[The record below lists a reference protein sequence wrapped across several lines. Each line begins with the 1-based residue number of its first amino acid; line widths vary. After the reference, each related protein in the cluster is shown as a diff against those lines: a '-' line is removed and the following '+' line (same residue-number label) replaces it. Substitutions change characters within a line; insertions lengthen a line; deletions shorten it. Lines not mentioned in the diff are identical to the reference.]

1 MNTQVPAEFA
11 MSYSSSNPNAS
22 ADDMAAAYA
31 AQNPTPD
38 PIPAPNSI
46 PNPDPIPNPNPVP
59 DPVQV
64 PQGFDFS
71 KFGLS
76 GEEELQSKLN
86 RFNELESIASQ
97 YSQIQEEIKVL
108 NMVKDPFANE
118 SIRQINNFSK
128 ATGINDLN
136 LATTVINTTDDDLT
150 KDPVKAIAIEMLL
163 SNPKLASVGLD
174 ELMEGVAQK
183 YNIDLSYVS
192 EDTKYPALLK
202 IEATNALD
210 AITKKR
216 EQYVSNDN
224 YFVNLQQQAKAQ
236 EQDYAARQAKWD
248 SIIPSI
254 GAPIK
259 AISKAVDTGIE
270 GVGAVQVNI
279 AVSDAEV
286 GAELKNLM
294 AVGILNYANP
304 DDEGVAAVR
313 QAVETNL
320 RLAKMDDII
329 RESIK
334 AAEGRIRE
342 QIVREQHNLAPITN
356 GRVTPPSQ
364 SGKVISPAEQA
375 MESWKQNR

>member
-31 AQNPTPD
+31 AQNPAPAAEPTPEH
-38 PIPAPNSI
+38 IPAAEPAPAGDI
-46 PNPDPIPNPNPVP
+46 APAADLT
-59 DPVQV
+59 

-71 KFGLS
+71 RFGLS
-76 GEEELQSKLN
+76 GEDDLQNKLN

-97 YSQIQEEIKVL
+97 YSQVQEEMKVL

-150 KDPVKAIAIEMLL
+150 NDPVKAIAIEMLL

-183 YNIDLSYVS
+183 YNIDLSYVN

-236 EQDYAARQAKWD
+236 EQDYAVRQAKWD
-248 SIIPSI
+248 SLVPSI
-254 GAPIK
+254 GTPIK

-294 AVGILNYANP
+294 AVGIFNYANP

-334 AAEGRIRE
+334 AAEGKIRE
-342 QIVREQHNLAPITN
+342 QIVREQHNLGPITN

-364 SGKVISPAEQA
+364 QGKVISPAEQA